1 MHRSAGGAPLL
12 GEPVSLEF
20 ANTVF
25 AVRGRPTEGLES
37 AHSLAE
43 WLRDKGFAVDFA
55 VDEVKCRDLDAART
69 LRTAIRD
76 IAAAVTGARAW
87 DVQAVET
94 VNAYAASTPRWREL
108 TIEPE
113 PRVTWRSS
121 GGPVDA
127 ALGVIADDAIGIFG
141 GASRDDLRACPG
153 PNCILYFLTDGRREW
168 CSKTCGNRARAA
180 RHYAKTQQAKTQ
192 QAKTQRAA
200 GSRRPGR

>member
-1 MHRSAGGAPLL
+1 M
-12 GEPVSLEF
+12 
-20 ANTVF
+20 F

-43 WLRDKGFAVDFA
+43 WLRDKEFSVN
-55 VDEVKCRDLDAART
+55 EVTRRDVDAART
-69 LRTAIRD
+69 LRAAIRD
-76 IAAAVTGARAW
+76 IAAAVTDARAW
-87 DVQAVET
+87 DVQAVAT
-94 VNAYAASTPRWREL
+94 VNAYAASAPRWREL
-108 TIEPE
+108 ATEPE
-113 PRVTWRSS
+113 PQVNWRSS

-141 GASRDDLRACPG
+141 GASREDLRACPG

-180 RHYAKTQQAKTQ
+180 RHYAKTQQAKTP
-192 QAKTQRAA
+192 RAA